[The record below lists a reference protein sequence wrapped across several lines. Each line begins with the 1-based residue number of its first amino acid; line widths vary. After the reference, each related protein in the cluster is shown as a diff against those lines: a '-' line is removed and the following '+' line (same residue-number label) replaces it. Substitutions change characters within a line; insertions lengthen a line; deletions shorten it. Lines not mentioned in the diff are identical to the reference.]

1 MKRYV
6 CFSQLAADAETAT
19 LVGGQV
25 APAYR
30 SRWAERDIAH
40 AISRP
45 IRAARGQLLRQL
57 LRQSAFFA
65 LALDSFTDRVANKQ
79 ELVYTGTMRAVWSHT
94 AFLGLQDLQAGTAIG
109 IVAVCVTC
117 LACARSREQR

>member
-1 MKRYV
+1 M
-6 CFSQLAADAETAT
+6 
-19 LVGGQV
+19 

-40 AISRP
+40 AIARP
-45 IRAARGQLLRQL
+45 IRAARGQL

-65 LALDSFTDRVANKQ
+65 LALDSFTDRAANKQ
-79 ELVYTGTMRAVWSHT
+79 ELVYTGTMRAVWRHT